1 VDPIVARRLRSVKRL
16 AERKHPKL
24 SKDESLNAAV
34 ERVIG
39 VRATVADLMLIYR
52 DRADQFE
59 NGIIKC
65 AREYIAAGKPA
76 ALSRVDL
83 RNPFEVAGAIVSYP
97 PQDEAPSHFAQALL
111 KAALPQRESFPH
123 RGVGIYGLW
132 AHLCLMAMGGP
143 SGLYLRRK
151 LHGSAGSFHE
161 RK

>member
-1 VDPIVARRLRSVKRL
+1 MKAM
-16 AERKHPKL
+16 
-24 SKDESLNAAV
+24 
-34 ERVIG
+34 G

-65 AREYIAAGKPA
+65 AREYIATGKPDS
-76 ALSRVDL
+76 LSRVDL
-83 RNPFEVAGAIVSYP
+83 RKAFDVAGAIVSYP
-97 PQDEAPSHFAQALL
+97 PEDEAPSHFAQALL
-111 KAALPQRESFPH
+111 KEALPQRGSFPH
-123 RGVGIYGLW
+123 GGVGIYGLW

-151 LHGSAGSFHE
+151 LHGSAESLHG